1 MEAPQF
7 VSGSSQLTGAMGY
20 WPSFH
25 DANVV
30 NVSRAR
36 GSITVAVHVFAMTDQ
51 VDAAGYYILEK
62 HHLVTL
68 ALEGVQSS
76 SLPPDYSSDCLS
88 QLSFHR
94 AGASIC
100 VAFESHM
107 DSGGEVTCK
116 SVAVLD
122 VVPCSPAGT
131 DPSA

>member
-1 MEAPQF
+1 MDAPQF
-7 VSGSSQLTGAMGY
+7 VSGSSKLTGAMGY

-30 NVSRAR
+30 NVSRASD
-36 GSITVAVHVFAMTDQ
+36 SITAAVHVFAMTDQ
-51 VDAAGYYILEK
+51 VDAAGYYVLEK

-88 QLSFHR
+88 QLSFQR

-100 VAFESHM
+100 VEFESHM
-107 DSGGEVTCK
+107 GSGGEVICN

-122 VVPCSPAGT
+122 VVPCSPASTELG
-131 DPSA
+131 A